1 MIIRGAR
8 SKAARTTLLSA
19 SHSRFYSRPSK
30 PANAPA
36 FAAHHA
42 HQDLSLPFFN
52 TSPSSSSTTSAEMAS
67 FLTREGPYSV
77 LPPPLPTA
85 QPSAA
90 TPSATTPEPETWYT
104 DTQTQDLLAVINACL
119 HNLYDV
125 QRAKS
130 IFDRMRER
138 PNHPGLDTRVYNAF
152 IHAYINMATTKDPG
166 NREYW
171 VEGAWELYETM
182 KTGDNDRILP
192 NAGTY
197 AALLV
202 AWVRFNPDT
211 NTPVHTDLATKPSV
225 LLATLVER
233 GLSVE
238 KVVAHPFITSD
249 EEAAQLV
256 RMLTKVAYENG
267 MSKTVAELTAV
278 ESVGSSFPDVLEGV
292 PDVRPVELERI
303 QKDETNPDGP
313 PKKVSEMPFNLS
325 NLRKHLSQI
334 TLARR
339 VLPED
344 LVARQKLIEDSVYD
358 VARQRLQHEYEQMKN
373 LEAGKGQGLKDK
385 RIQRWMWEWHMKLRE
400 RIGTEI
406 KNITAF
412 EKKNYS
418 YGRPKAHLKY
428 QAEMISPYLALVNA
442 ERLSLLTIMEL
453 MTLHDTGGVTDG
465 MKTARAVI
473 AVGKAV
479 EAEYKAQ
486 MCKRN
491 HIAVPSS
498 TRSSDISVFSNL
510 GYSNLQERRVAAAR
524 LMEDGEAWTAP
535 WSVHT
540 RARVGG
546 VLIDCLM
553 DTAKVQRTA
562 VDKKDGKILTEE
574 QPAFYHSYE
583 YVQGQRLGVIKL
595 NQEVAAHMAN
605 EWTIDTVHPR
615 HLPMLVKPK
624 PWLNYNDGGYLYH
637 KTYAMRFKGSREQQA
652 YLKHASDAGQ
662 CELVYAGL
670 DVLGSTPWKINRKIF
685 DVVLEV
691 WNRGDR
697 WGKLPPATFD
707 EPEPDALPPDAD
719 SRKRADWSH
728 AMKLYN
734 QAKQSNHSHRCSV
747 NYKIE
752 IARTFLGETFYQ
764 PHNLDF
770 RGRAYPVPPHLNHIG
785 DDLSRGLLMFAEK
798 KPLGE
803 RGFRWLKIHIANLYG
818 FDKAS
823 FDERV
828 QWVEDRLADVY
839 DSANN
844 PINGKRWWLEADDPW
859 QCLAASM
866 ELRDAIESGDPLAFE
881 SSLPVHQD
889 GTCNGLQHYAAL
901 GGDPEGAAQVNL
913 QKADRPSDVYTY
925 VGRMVER
932 IMEEDEKKG
941 DPMAILLKGK
951 ISRKVVKQTVM
962 TTVYGVT
969 FIGARDQIERQLRD
983 RKDIPPEHCWGAAT
997 YLARK
1002 VLACIGDLFYGAKHI
1017 MTWLNLCA
1025 RLIAKS
1031 IPMDRLQEM
1040 IVAENEQAKAKQDK
1054 RRRKDL
1060 GSKHKV
1066 LKREQMTSVVW
1077 TTPMGLPIAQP
1088 YRKATRKQVKT
1099 ALQTVLI
1106 TDPNSLAEVNSSKQ
1120 ATAFPP
1126 NFIHSLDATHMMLT
1140 ALECRQQGLTFA
1152 SVHDSYWTH
1161 ACSIDQMSG
1170 IIRDTFIA
1178 LHSSDVLMRLH
1189 KEFLTRYANYKIP
1202 LISLGAPK
1210 FMRDL
1215 RAAGARIYCT
1225 PEQAEKLQG
1234 IRELLEVSE
1243 TATPTV
1249 DESKAQ
1255 DTVQSLLGKDAAEL
1269 DDKARL
1275 KKLAD
1280 MLNGESA
1287 KTTKK
1292 AAEDEDDVEVE
1303 DPTEDVSSVDKQAM
1317 VDLLGKF
1324 VNLTDILPPLPPKGT
1339 FRVEDIKESPYF
1351 FS

>member
-1 MIIRGAR
+1 M
-8 SKAARTTLLSA
+8 S
-19 SHSRFYSRPSK
+19 
-30 PANAPA
+30 
-36 FAAHHA
+36 
-42 HQDLSLPFFN
+42 
-52 TSPSSSSTTSAEMAS
+52 S
-67 FLTREGPYSV
+67 FLTREGTYS
-77 LPPPLPTA
+77 LLHPPLPNASLPLTYE
-85 QPSAA
+85 
-90 TPSATTPEPETWYT
+90 EPETWYT

-152 IHAYINMATTKDPG
+152 INSYIGMATTKDPN

-171 VEGAWELYETM
+171 VENAWELYEAM
-182 KTGDNDRILP
+182 KRDGAERIAP

-197 AALLV
+197 AALFV
-202 AWVRFNPDT
+202 AWVRFNPDSA
-211 NTPVHTDLATKPSV
+211 TPVETDLATRPNV
-225 LLATLVER
+225 LLTTLVNR

-238 KVVAHPFITSD
+238 TVVAHPFVDSD

-267 MSKTVAELTAV
+267 MSKTVADLTTV
-278 ESVGSSFPDVLEGV
+278 KSVGTSFPDTLEDV
-292 PDVRPVELERI
+292 PDVRPVELEKI
-303 QKDETNPDGP
+303 QKNEENPDGS
-313 PKKVSEMPFNLS
+313 PKTVSEMPFNLS
-325 NLRKHLSQI
+325 TLRKHLSQI

-339 VLPED
+339 VLPDD

-358 VARQRLQHEYEQMKN
+358 VARQRLEHEYETMKN
-373 LEAGKGQGLKDK
+373 LDVSKTLKDK
-385 RIQRWMWEWHMKLRE
+385 RIQRWMWEWHLKLRD
-400 RIGTEI
+400 RITNEI
-406 KNITAF
+406 KSITAF
-412 EKKNYS
+412 EKKNYA
-418 YGRPKAHLKY
+418 YGKPKAHLKY

-473 AVGKAV
+473 QVGKAV

-498 TRSSDISVFSNL
+498 TRSSDLSVFSNL
-510 GYSNLQERRVAAAR
+510 GYSNLLERRVAAAR

-553 DTAKVQRTA
+553 DTAKVQRSA
-562 VDKKDGKILTEE
+562 VDKKDGSIVTED
-574 QPAFYHSYE
+574 QPAFFHSYE
-583 YVQGQRLGVIKL
+583 YQQGQRLGVIKL
-595 NQEVAAHMAN
+595 NQEVAVHMAN
-605 EWTIDTVHPR
+605 EWSVDTVHPR

-670 DVLGSTPWKINRKIF
+670 DVLGSTPWKINRKVF
-685 DVVLEV
+685 DVVLDV

-697 WGKLPPATFD
+697 WGKLPPASFD
-707 EPEPDALPPDAD
+707 EPEPEPLSPDAD
-719 SRKRADWSH
+719 SRTRANWTLS
-728 AMKLYN
+728 MKHYN
-734 QAKQSNHSHRCSV
+734 QQKQSNHSHRCSV

-785 DDLSRGLLMFAEK
+785 DDLSRGMLMFAEK

-839 DSANN
+839 DSAEN
-844 PINGKRWWLEADDPW
+844 PINGRRWWLNADDPW
-859 QCLAASM
+859 QCLAAAI
-866 ELRDAIESGDPLAFE
+866 ELRDAIESGNPLEYE

-932 IMEEDEKKG
+932 LMEEDEKRG

-983 RKDIPPEHCWGAAT
+983 RKDIPAEHCWGAAT

-1040 IVAENEQAKAKQDK
+1040 IVADNEQAKGKKDK
-1054 RRRKDL
+1054 RRKDL
-1060 GSKHKV
+1060 GSKINV
-1066 LKREQMTSVVW
+1066 LRREQMTSVVW

-1140 ALECRQQGLTFA
+1140 ALECRQQNLTFA

-1161 ACSIDQMSG
+1161 ASSIDQMSG

-1210 FMRDL
+1210 FMKDL
-1215 RAAGARIYCT
+1215 RGAGARIYAT
-1225 PEQAEKLQG
+1225 PEQAQKLQG
-1234 IRELLEVSE
+1234 IRELLEISE
-1243 TATPTV
+1243 TATTV

-1255 DTVQSLLGKDAAEL
+1255 DTVQRLLGKDAAAL
-1269 DDKARL
+1269 DDAARL
-1275 KKLAD
+1275 KKLAQ
-1280 MLNGESA
+1280 MLKGDSKRDADDEDA
-1287 KTTKK
+1287 DDELAEDPADDEDAVDKK
-1292 AAEDEDDVEVE
+1292 AMVE
-1303 DPTEDVSSVDKQAM
+1303 
-1317 VDLLGKF
+1317 LLGKF

-1339 FRVEDIKESPYF
+1339 FRVEDIKDSPYF